1 MGGLR
6 RVTLLDAM
14 EILQSKKLQQYL
26 YFKKGK
32 LYSRV
37 IDYEWALN
45 HNKGP
50 SLINQEFYIELD
62 ADIKKEEENDRINIE
77 LSEDM
82 VRDITNINIQIKVP
96 IMDLNRDQEE
106 LMEDLLDVVKHHLV
120 LQIDNWK
127 GEK

>member
-26 YFKKGK
+26 YFKNNNQFA
-32 LYSRV
+32 RV
-37 IDYEWALN
+37 IDWQWIFN
-45 HNKGP
+45 HDRKT
-50 SLINQEFYIELD
+50 SFLKQEFYIELD
-62 ADIKKEEENDRINIE
+62 ADIKKEEENDRVNIE

-82 VRDITNINIQIKVP
+82 LRDITNINIQIKVP
-96 IMDLNRDQEE
+96 IIDLYRDQEE
-106 LMEDLLDVVKHHLV
+106 LMVDLLEVVKHHLT